1 MKKVSLKEQI
11 ENVENQ
17 SLSGIY
23 SKEDVLA
30 LLNNVEATVEQKSSN
45 VDMDEFKA
53 FLRNCVIDTF
63 RSCYNAADFI
73 TDEEFTISY
82 RNEVEI
88 EECSFDYDAIADEV
102 DNCFNEALTQYNEA
116 LAQEHIDP
124 TIPVSDEEAAVV
136 EQDNT
141 ENSEVS

>member
-30 LLNNVEATVEQKSSN
+30 LLNNVEATVEDKDSN
-45 VDMDEFKA
+45 VDMEDFKA
-53 FLRNCVIDTF
+53 FLHNNVLDTF

-73 TDEEFTISY
+73 CDEEFEINFS
-82 RNEVEI
+82 NEVG
-88 EECSFDYDAIADEV
+88 
-102 DNCFNEALTQYNEA
+102 
-116 LAQEHIDP
+116 IDR
-124 TIPVSDEEAAVV
+124 S
-136 EQDNT
+136 
-141 ENSEVS
+141 

>member
-53 FLRNCVIDTF
+53 FLHNCVLDTF
-63 RSCYNAADFI
+63 RNSYNAADFI
-73 TDEEFTISY
+73 CDAEFTISY

-88 EECSFDYDAIADEV
+88 EECSFDYDAIAKEV
-102 DNCFNEALTQYNEA
+102 DDCFNDALTQYNEA
-116 LAQEHIDP
+116 LEQEHIDP
-124 TIPVSDEEAAVV
+124 MV

>member
-45 VDMDEFKA
+45 VDISFADEFKA

-73 TDEEFTISY
+73 CDEEFEINFS
-82 RNEVEI
+82 NEVGI
-88 EECSFDYDAIADEV
+88 ESCAFDYDAIAKEV
-102 DNCFNEALTQYNEA
+102 DECFEEALKQYNEA

-124 TIPVSDEEAAVV
+124 MVPNKEEEV

-141 ENSEVS
+141 ENSETN